1 MIRPAIRFDW
11 SPDPFMDLYRVGREV
26 SRLVSGAEAPS
37 ILLPNLNFWSN
48 DDEAVVTAE
57 IPGVD
62 PKEVQLSVAGDVL
75 TLECERKADE
85 ISATAAHHLMERGVG
100 KFQRAIRLPFDVETA
115 KVQAKY
121 EHGVVRITLPRKES
135 TKPRRIDIVV

>member
-1 MIRPAIRFDW
+1 
-11 SPDPFMDLYRVGREV
+11 MDLFKMGREV
-26 SRLVSGAEAPS
+26 SRLVAGAGAQS

-62 PKEVQLSVAGDVL
+62 PKEVELSVVGDVL
-75 TLECERKADE
+75 TLEGNRKADE

-100 KFQRAIRLPFDVETA
+100 KFQRAIRLPFEVETA

-135 TKPRRIDIVV
+135 TKPRRIDIAVE